1 MMRCDGLPFSSCAAP
16 QGYIGNENPGGLVSN
31 CIPMRKQCILSNRS
45 TWWRTFPMMYHS
57 VNISRG
63 FDERLWQ
70 MANDCSHQ
78 TPYIDGQMLQMFRL
92 VWLRRSHDGPMGKS
106 HGERGLWVFA
116 GVSTAKWETCVGNV
130 RVHQPKPRC
139 PVMMG
144 EWVNLLHR
152 VAVTAMMGS
161 LL

>member
-31 CIPMRKQCILSNRS
+31 CIPMRKQCIRSNRS

-70 MANDCSHQ
+70 MMANDCSHQ
-78 TPYIDGQMLQMFRL
+78 TPYIDGQMLDKCF
-92 VWLRRSHDGPMGKS
+92 VWFDYVAVMMVQWGNLM
-106 HGERGLWVFA
+106 ERGLWVFA

-139 PVMMG
+139 PVWWANG
-144 EWVNLLHR
+144 
-152 VAVTAMMGS
+152 
-161 LL
+161 